1 MIGSCLRLAV
11 VALAAG
17 VNVLGTSVVGIGMV
31 AFMFLVSPPLLALVL
46 ASYAAPHTA
55 PLAPFTPSLQEPWW
69 CRPQRYRPLSD
80 REQEMQRAEG
90 QLHGCEMS
98 RRDREEWDAA
108 RDRGDEEDEDEAGG
122 GRGTD
127 EGAPSPELPL
137 TYDSTYEHDDS
148 PRESPKG
155 TAPPT
160 SSRAGAVAGA
170 TKRAAAKRVT
180 ISADEVLA
188 QCRSSRAAAPAPG
201 ADVPAAS
208 GISSGAGEVSASE
221 AARMLAA
228 EREKGTTSGG
238 RVATASA
245 DEFVDIIE

>member
-1 MIGSCLRLAV
+1 MVVPPFNASAHGIAHEADGVCGDGRSSRAV
-11 VALAAG
+11 MSAH
-17 VNVLGTSVVGIGMV
+17 SR
-31 AFMFLVSPPLLALVL
+31 
-46 ASYAAPHTA
+46 AAPRHAGQGDAWFARLT
-55 PLAPFTPSLQEPWW
+55 
-69 CRPQRYRPLSD
+69 QRYRPLSD

-90 QLHGCEMS
+90 QLQGFEMS

-127 EGAPSPELPL
+127 EGAPSPNPPLP
-137 TYDSTYEHDDS
+137 YDSTYERDDS
-148 PRESPKG
+148 PTA

-170 TKRAAAKRVT
+170 AKRAAAKRVT

-208 GISSGAGEVSASE
+208 GTSSGAGEVSASE
-221 AARMLAA
+221 AARILAA
-228 EREKGTTSGG
+228 EREKGASSGG
-238 RVATASA
+238 RAATASA